1 MKILIDN
8 ETAPAELPPARNFP
22 EFCQHV
28 MALLLSRNL
37 SIGTCELDGVVI
49 NNLDEAE
56 RLFASCKT
64 CRIVTIPLAAAF
76 EATLTATCEDAKDLE
91 EDCQEMVTQVLLG
104 DPSDIAARWHSI
116 CDDIKAL
123 VGYIPRLSGLL
134 TEKQLDELVNRELK
148 ELSKIM
154 LSLHASFNK
163 GDSLEIS
170 DSVELKLLPWL
181 RQLRAFFDNCLVMA
195 KTLHR

>member
-1 MKILIDN
+1 
-8 ETAPAELPPARNFP
+8 
-22 EFCQHV
+22 

-134 TEKQLDELVNRELK
+134 TETQINEMADRELK
-148 ELSKIM
+148 ELSRIM
-154 LSLHASFNK
+154 VELHGCFNR
-163 GDSLEIS
+163 GDSLQIS
-170 DSVELKLLPWL
+170 DSVELKLIPWL
-181 RQLRAFFDNCLVMA
+181 RQLRVFFDNCLHLA
-195 KTLHR
+195 RTLNR